1 MSKVETVTLPLSQTG
16 CNNLQLDSYSLKIQD
31 FISRSQ
37 YQEVVDR
44 VNKIHRKYTTV
55 FVFSIIFMII
65 FAILPSFSGLVVS
78 VASIGTFYLFL
89 FGSLGLMMFFLIVMV
104 YVQVKMVSYRKKQ
117 MAKWT
122 ARFSEKFP
130 GTNWIYRQR
139 GAGKTVSYYLEVE
152 FQHQTN
158 NAVSLQ
164 APMPMQRN
172 GEPVFMP
179 NQPQMVQPQGQPMM
193 VPMQQNQQQMQMQQ
207 NQQQMQMQQP
217 MMMPMQQNQ
226 QMNYQQNDIN
236 PAIAYDN
243 GDDLMK

>member
-55 FVFSIIFMII
+55 FVFSIIGMIF
-65 FAILPSFSGLVVS
+65 FAILPTFSGLVVS
-78 VASIGTFYLFL
+78 V
-89 FGSLGLMMFFLIVMV
+89 
-104 YVQVKMVSYRKKQ
+104 
-117 MAKWT
+117 
-122 ARFSEKFP
+122 
-130 GTNWIYRQR
+130 
-139 GAGKTVSYYLEVE
+139 VE
-152 FQHQTN
+152 F
-158 NAVSLQ
+158 V
-164 APMPMQRN
+164 APMSKQRN